1 MASRRVQSS
10 FSAAV
15 RAHYLMLLGLAGELS
30 FPPGIVQAGGVWK
43 REAEGKVWMTSWKCQ

>member
-1 MASRRVQSS
+1 MASRRVQSL

-30 FPPGIVQAGGVWK
+30 FPPVSCKLVVFGN
-43 REAEGKVWMTSWKCQ
+43 GKQKAKFG

>member
-43 REAEGKVWMTSWKCQ
+43 QEAEGKVWMTSWKCQ